1 MADKKKDPKGG
12 KTFRVSFNFSW
23 LYLLL
28 ILGIGWL
35 LFSNQQSSEPQ
46 KIEWQQVQT
55 MAQSGDIEEI
65 VFVRNDIRGEIKVR
79 PERLAKY
86 ADQFPGGA
94 VPRRAPHFYFLVSA
108 RFDPEENFAKLNE
121 NLPVGDQFK
130 VVIQNADHTW
140 AELAQWIFPTL
151 LLILFWVWMFR
162 SMNRGAGGAGG
173 GMGNPFNVGKATG
186 KLADKDEVK
195 VTFKDVAGLYG
206 AKEEVMEIVD
216 FLKNPKKYTAL
227 GGKIPKG
234 ALLVGPPGTGK
245 TLLAKAVAGEA
256 NVPFFSISG
265 SDFVEMFVGVGASRV
280 RDLFRQAKEKAP
292 CIVFID
298 EIDAVGRARAKNGG
312 FTSNDERENTLNQL
326 LTEMDGFGTNSGV
339 IVLAATNRADIL
351 DQALM
356 RAGRFDRQ
364 IHVELPELKE
374 REEIFQVHLR
384 GIKVDPDFNVE
395 FMAKHTPGFSGADI
409 ANVCNEAALTAA
421 RRNHATVSQQD
432 FLDAVDRI
440 IGGLERKNNT
450 IMSPAEKRTT
460 AYHEAG
466 HALVGWLLPY
476 ADPVFKVSIIPRGNA
491 LGLTWYL
498 PEERKN
504 WSRSVMMD
512 RMCSLIGGR
521 VAEEILNGE
530 PSTGA
535 LNDLERMTGMAYSMV
550 QYYGMSDKVGNLSFY
565 DSTGA
570 RGYNLTKPY
579 SEKTAELMDEEVK
592 AIVREVHDRTY
603 RLIEDHKEGFMQMGA
618 LLLEKEVIFAEDI
631 ERILGPK
638 VKPAE
643 EEQPVPETEEHE

>member
-1 MADKKKDPKGG
+1 MAEKK
-12 KTFRVSFNFSW
+12 FSFSFNFSW
-23 LYLLL
+23 FYFL
-28 ILGIGWL
+28 IFLGIGYL
-35 LFSNQQSSEPQ
+35 LFNNQRSSEPE
-46 KIEWQQVQT
+46 KIEWAEVQQMIRQ
-55 MAQSGDIEEI
+55 GDVAEI
-65 VFVRNDIRGEIKVR
+65 TFVRNDFKGEVKVR
-79 PERLAKY
+79 PDHLAKY
-86 ADQFPGGA
+86 ADKFRGGT
-94 VPRRAPHFYFLVSA
+94 PPKRAPQFYFLVSTK
-108 RFDPEENFAKLNE
+108 FDPEASFEALNAE
-121 NLPVGDQFK
+121 LTPVDQFK
-130 VVIQNADHTW
+130 LIIKNEEHMWMDILQMV
-140 AELAQWIFPTL
+140 LP
-151 LLILFWVWMFR
+151 LLILIVFWVLMFR
-162 SMNRGAGGAGG
+162 GVNRGAGGPG
-173 GMGNPFNVGKATG
+173 GMNPFGTG
-186 KLADKDEVK
+186 KSTAREAEKGEVQ

-216 FLKNPKKYTAL
+216 FLKNPQKYTSL

-312 FTSNDERENTLNQL
+312 FSSNDERENTLNQL

-339 IVLAATNRADIL
+339 IVLAATNRSDIL

-384 GIKVDPDFNVE
+384 GIKLGEDFNVE

-421 RRNHATVSQQD
+421 RRNHEAVMQQD

-440 IGGLERKNNT
+440 IGGLERKSST
-450 IMSPAEKRTT
+450 IMTPAEKRTT

-491 LGLTWYL
+491 LGLTWSL

-504 WSRSVMMD
+504 WSRSIMMD
-512 RMCSLIGGR
+512 RMSVLIGGR

-530 PSTGA
+530 PSTGT
-535 LNDLERMTGMAYSMV
+535 LNDLERMTGMAYAMV
-550 QYYGMSDKVGNLSFY
+550 QYYGMSDKVGALSFY
-565 DSTGA
+565 DSTGS
-570 RGYNLTKPY
+570 RGYNLVKPY
-579 SEKTAELMDEEVK
+579 SEKTAELMDQEVK
-592 AIVREVHDRTY
+592 SLVKEVHDRT
-603 RLIEDHKEGFMQMGA
+603 RTLLDQHQEGFMRLGA

-638 VKPAE
+638 VKPALE
-643 EEQPVPETEEHE
+643 DQFIQENGQA

>member
-1 MADKKKDPKGG
+1 MKDPKGR
-12 KTFRVSFNFSW
+12 KIRTVTFNFSW
-23 LYLLL
+23 FYLIIL
-28 ILGIGWL
+28 LGIGYL
-35 LFSNQQSSEPQ
+35 LFNHTVSSQPV
-46 KIEWQQVQT
+46 KIEWTEVQD
-55 MAQSGDIEEI
+55 MIRQGDVAEI
-65 VFVRNDIRGEIKVR
+65 TFVRNDFKGEVKAR

-86 ADQFPGGA
+86 TDKFQGG
-94 VPRRAPHFYFLVSA
+94 VPPRRAPQFYFLVSTK
-108 RFDPEENFAKLNE
+108 FDPEQSFAALNAE
-121 NLPVGDQFK
+121 LLPVEQFK
-130 VVIQNADHTW
+130 VIIKNEEHIWMDLLQM
-140 AELAQWIFPTL
+140 LLLPGLLIILWIF
-151 LLILFWVWMFR
+151 MFR
-162 SMNRGAGGAGG
+162 GMNRGPGGPGG
-173 GMGNPFNVGKATG
+173 GINPFNTG
-186 KLADKDEVK
+186 KSTARETEKGEVK

-216 FLKNPKKYTAL
+216 FLKNPAKYTAL

-339 IVLAATNRADIL
+339 IVLAATNRSDIL

-384 GIKVDPDFNVE
+384 DIKVGGDFNLR

-421 RRNHATVSQQD
+421 RRNHEAVMQQD

-440 IGGLERKNNT
+440 IGGLERKANT
-450 IMSPAEKRTT
+450 ILTPAQRRTT

-491 LGLTWYL
+491 LGLTWNL

-504 WSRSVMMD
+504 LTRSAMMD
-512 RMCSLIGGR
+512 KMCMLMGGR
-521 VAEEILNGE
+521 VAEEVLNGD
-530 PSTGA
+530 PSVGA
-535 LNDLERMTGMAYSMV
+535 LNDLERMTHIAYGMV
-550 QYYGMSDKVGNLSFY
+550 QYYGMSSKVGPLSFY
-565 DSTGA
+565 DSTGSG
-570 RGYNLTKPY
+570 GYNLVKPY
-579 SEKTAELMDEEVK
+579 SEKTAELMDQEVK
-592 AIVREVHDRTY
+592 AIAEEVHKRT
-603 RLIEDHKEGFMQMGA
+603 LKIIEDNKDAFMKLGA

-631 ERILGPK
+631 ENILGPK
-638 VKPAE
+638 VQPAE
-643 EEQPVPETEEHE
+643 DDQFKEHE

>member
-1 MADKKKDPKGG
+1 MADRKKSDKNG
-12 KTFRVSFNFSW
+12 KKVFSFTLNLSW
-23 LYLLL
+23 IYLL
-28 ILGIGWL
+28 IFLGIGYM
-35 LFSNQQSSEPQ
+35 LFRNQGASEPE
-46 KIEWQQVQT
+46 KIEWEEVQD
-55 MAQSGDIEEI
+55 MVRAGDIQEI
-65 VFVRNDIRGEIKVR
+65 VFVRNDFKGEVKVR

-86 ADQFPGGA
+86 TDKFRGG
-94 VPRRAPHFYFLVSA
+94 VPPRRAPHFYFLVSTK
-108 RFDPEENFAKLNE
+108 FDPETTFGAINE
-121 NLPVGDQFK
+121 QLEAQDRFK
-130 VVIQNADHTW
+130 VVIKNQEHIWGD
-140 AELAQWIFPTL
+140 IFQMIIP
-151 LLILFWVWMFR
+151 LLILVLFWVFMFR
-162 SMNRGAGGAGG
+162 GMNRGAGGGPGTGG
-173 GMGNPFNVGKATG
+173 FNPFNTG
-186 KLADKDEVK
+186 KSTARETEKGDVK

-216 FLKNPKKYTAL
+216 FLKNPKKYTSL

-312 FTSNDERENTLNQL
+312 FSSNDERENTLNQL

-374 REEIFQVHLR
+374 REEIFNVHLR
-384 GIKVDPDFNVE
+384 GIKLGDDFNVE

-421 RRNHATVSQQD
+421 RRDHKVVMQQD

-440 IGGLERKNNT
+440 IGGLERKSNT
-450 IMSPAEKRTT
+450 ILTPAEKRRT

-491 LGLTWYL
+491 LGLTWSL

-504 WSRSVMMD
+504 WTQTAMLD
-512 RMCSLIGGR
+512 KMCMLIGGR
-521 VAEEILNGE
+521 AAEEVLDGE
-530 PSTGA
+530 ISSGA
-535 LNDLERMTGMAYSMV
+535 LNDLERMTRMAYGMV
-550 QYYGMSDKVGNLSFY
+550 QYMGMSNKVGPLSFY
-565 DSTGA
+565 DSTGTS
-570 RGYNLTKPY
+570 GYNLVKPY
-579 SEKTAELMDEEVK
+579 SEKTAELMDQEVK
-592 AIVREVHDRTY
+592 AIVDNVHKRSVK
-603 RLIEDHKEGFMQMGA
+603 LIMDHKEEFMQLGA

-631 ERILGPK
+631 EKILGPK
-638 VKPAE
+638 AKPAE
-643 EEQPVPETEEHE
+643 EDRFEEEAAK